1 VLTPA
6 PITAPTI
13 GQYLGTD
20 FTGWRILARTPGDER
35 LDPLRSQGTYRRD
48 GQD

>member
-35 LDPLRSQGTYRRD
+35 LDP
-48 GQD
+48 